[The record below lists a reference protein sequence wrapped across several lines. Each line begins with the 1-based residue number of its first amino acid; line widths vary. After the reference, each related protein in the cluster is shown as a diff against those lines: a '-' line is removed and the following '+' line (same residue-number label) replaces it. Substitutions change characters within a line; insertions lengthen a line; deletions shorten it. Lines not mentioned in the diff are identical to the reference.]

1 MLAAAVVSG
10 VVAFSVFGQAPAAP
24 APTPVTPIPGAPAA
38 PPAPAVKPA
47 PAKLPGGLAGDAA
60 PAAPG
65 PKKEK
70 QTFLGLNMS
79 QATAAT
85 REELKLGRAVG
96 LKVDAVDPGGPA
108 EQAGLKPGDVI
119 EKLDD
124 QFAFNVKQLTAIIR
138 AAKPGDEI
146 TLSIHR
152 DGKPQTIK
160 AKLGQKEVVANPPQ
174 ANVDINFDQAFQV
187 TPPPQAP
194 VADLVWAAPRAG
206 AFMQNIVGKQQSEW
220 ADDTHR
226 IRIDRENGQTVS
238 MVISD
243 TKTGKTLMEARP
255 PDPKAIEEMVKT
267 MPELKDKIRQAEQA
281 MEQGAAGKTKFF
293 GGGRGIGGG
302 GAAGGFGAG
311 GGFGGGIAPPQPAAP
326 GGVDVFV
333 QNGVPGAPQQAW
345 VVGRGGGVAAGGGRG
360 RVATWQDDDQ
370 LMILRMVGN
379 TPIYLL
385 ALSKKDGRTLYDGPV
400 MTEEQRRGLPA
411 EVAEPFD
418 LLKSKPDIAKEFGG
432 PQTREKLGKAEQ
444 PPKTET
450 KEAAK

>member
-1 MLAAAVVSG
+1 MRRSMLAAAVVSG
-10 VVAFSVFGQAPAAP
+10 VVAFGAMGQAPAAP
-24 APTPVTPIPGAPAA
+24 AAPGGPATPVTPA
-38 PPAPAVKPA
+38 PPTLKPA
-47 PAKLPGGLAGDAA
+47 PAPKAIGDAA
-60 PAAPG
+60 PAAAG

-79 QATAAT
+79 QVPAAV
-85 REELKLGRAVG
+85 RDELKLARGVG

-108 EQAGLKPGDVI
+108 EQAGLKPGDII
-119 EKLDD
+119 EKVDD
-124 QFAFNVKQLTAIIR
+124 QFAFNVKQVTANIR
-138 AAKPGDEI
+138 AAKPGDEV

-152 DGKPQTIK
+152 EGKPQTIK
-160 AKLGQKEVVANPPQ
+160 AKLGQKEVTTNPPQ
-174 ANVDINFDQAFQV
+174 ANVDFTFEQAMQLA
-187 TPPPQAP
+187 PQPQAQ
-194 VADLVWAAPRAG
+194 VNDLIWAGPRAG
-206 AFMQNIVGKQQSEW
+206 AFVQNNVGKQQSEW

-243 TKTGKTLMEARP
+243 AKTGKTLMEARP

-281 MEQGAAGKTKFF
+281 MEPGAAGKTKFF
-293 GGGRGIGGG
+293 GGG
-302 GAAGGFGAG
+302 
-311 GGFGGGIAPPQPAAP
+311 FGGRAGAPMPPQPP
-326 GGVDVFV
+326 GAVDVFV
-333 QNGVPGAPQQAW
+333 QNGLPGAPQA
-345 VVGRGGGVAAGGGRG
+345 VLVGRGGGLMAGGRG

-379 TPIYLL
+379 TPTYLL
-385 ALSKKDGRTLYDGPV
+385 ALSRKDGRTLYDGPV

-411 EVAEPFD
+411 EVAEQFD

-432 PQTREKLGKAEQ
+432 PQTREKVEQ
-444 PPKTET
+444 PKPET